1 MTEPPQTPAPA
12 PAPSGALPPP
22 RRAPDVEAA
31 REALERALLLLD
43 APTDPHMLAMARA
56 VAQAAAEAIPYRWE
70 QPRCA
75 EFRRNSGLDTC
86 RAATCT
92 RCAAYRAGD
101 APPLTGW

>member
-1 MTEPPQTPAPA
+1 MTEPTQT

-22 RRAPDVEAA
+22 RRAPGVEVA

-43 APTDPHMLAMARA
+43 APTNPNMLAMARTA
-56 VAQAAAEAIPYRWE
+56 AEAAAEAIPYRWE
-70 QPRCA
+70 QPYCA
-75 EFRRNSGLDTC
+75 EYRRNSKMDTC
-86 RAATCT
+86 RADTCT